1 MAEEEPKKKEEGGGA
16 PEWMCT
22 FADLMSLLLCFF
34 VLLLSFSTMDN
45 MKYKQVAGSMKDAFG
60 LQKELKVNEAP
71 MGQQI
76 LSQEFQTIPL
86 DVQIMLQKNIQQEV
100 EAGMVEVEHSA
111 EGMTLRVKGEV
122 AFDSG
127 SAVIRPQFRKLLDEL
142 AGVVEKYDVHF
153 EVGGHTDDVPVR
165 KGGEFTSNYDLS
177 ARRAVA
183 VVEYWRTEKN
193 IAAEKLSAA
202 GYADGIPLES
212 NATEQGRARNR
223 RVEFKIRPLH
233 GQFAFKGIPDIIK
246 Q

>member
-1 MAEEEPKKKEEGGGA
+1 MAEEEPKKQEEGGGA

-22 FADLMSLLLCFF
+22 FADLMALLLCFF

-60 LQKELKVNEAP
+60 LQKELKVNVAP
-71 MGQQI
+71 MRQRN
-76 LSQEFQTIPL
+76 LSQEFQKIPL
-86 DVQIMLQKNIQQEV
+86 VVQDMLQRNIQQEV
-100 EAGMVEVEHSA
+100 EDGMVEVDHSA
-111 EGMTLRVKGEV
+111 EAMTLRVKSEV
-122 AFDSG
+122 AFDFG

-142 AGVVEKYDVHF
+142 GEVVEKYDVHV
-153 EVGGHTDDVPVR
+153 EVGGNTDNVPVR

-193 IAAEKLSAA
+193 IPAEKLSAA
-202 GYADGIPLES
+202 GYADGMPLGS
-212 NATEQGRARNR
+212 NATEEGRARNR

-233 GQFAFKGIPDIIK
+233 NRFAFKGIIPDIIK
-246 Q
+246 